1 MSIVPTTFAFLKG
14 GKTSLKIGTKG
25 GDRTFSLKGG
35 DAAKGQSGAQKGGGL
50 DNFGLLSPTT
60 IL

>member
-25 GDRTFSLKGG
+25 GDRTFSLKGA
-35 DAAKGQSGAQKGGGL
+35 DASKGQSGAQKGGL
-50 DNFGLLSPTT
+50 DNFGLLSPAT